1 MAVPCDAH
9 TDLLKTHKSS
19 LINSYAIRSNA
30 TALRQVLATV
40 LPYILLFSLAIASTQ
55 VSYGLTAL
63 LTLVLMLFVLRV
75 FVLMHDC
82 GHNCLFASPRLN
94 AVVGFILG
102 VMCGVP
108 QYVWSKHHDFHH
120 ATNGNW
126 DKYRG
131 PLTVKSVDE
140 YALLSDAQKRSY
152 VRQRKLYMGPLAGL
166 MYFIINPRWTWI
178 KGSTQWLSHVIHG
191 KLADPQCSVKDLAAR
206 FSTGYWNNAREYW
219 HMAANNLVLI
229 SVLTLV
235 GMQFGFVD
243 TLGIFVVAVSLAG
256 AIGIILFSIQHN
268 FEGAHA
274 ATNDEWDYYE
284 SALYGTSFLQLPA
297 WLNWFTADIAYHH
310 IHHLSARIPNY
321 QLAACHREYQQLFT
335 VVPRLG
341 LADVS
346 HSMQYILWDNHQQK
360 LITVADFE
368 ASYGRGTD
376 PEPENKVLSSLQSSW
391 PEGARLQGL
400 AKQEA

>member
-1 MAVPCDAH
+1 M
-9 TDLLKTHKSS
+9 
-19 LINSYAIRSNA
+19 
-30 TALRQVLATV
+30 Q
-40 LPYILLFSLAIASTQ
+40 ILSE
-55 VSYGLTAL
+55 
-63 LTLVLMLFVLRV
+63 LVLT
-75 FVLMHDC
+75 
-82 GHNCLFASPRLN
+82 G
-94 AVVGFILG
+94 
-102 VMCGVP
+102 
-108 QYVWSKHHDFHH
+108 
-120 ATNGNW
+120 
-126 DKYRG
+126 
-131 PLTVKSVDE
+131 
-140 YALLSDAQKRSY
+140 
-152 VRQRKLYMGPLAGL
+152 
-166 MYFIINPRWTWI
+166 PRWTWI

-321 QLAACHREYQQLFT
+321 QLTACHREYQQLFT